1 MGKQEMHTQFWLED
15 LMVNKSLE
23 KPRVDD
29 GMILKICY
37 WEQVSK
43 I

>member
-15 LMVNKSLE
+15 LMFSKSLE
-23 KPRVDD
+23 KLSVDG

-37 WEQVSK
+37 WEQIAK